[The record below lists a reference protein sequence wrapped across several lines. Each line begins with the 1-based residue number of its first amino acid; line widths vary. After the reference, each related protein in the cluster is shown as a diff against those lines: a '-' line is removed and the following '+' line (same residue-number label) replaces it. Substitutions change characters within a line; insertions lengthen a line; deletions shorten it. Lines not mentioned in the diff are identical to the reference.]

1 MLIIPYVC
9 AEFHDKAGSV
19 LYRITPAMRG
29 RIEEAPESIK
39 QDILFNMLVA
49 DGSIKVPET
58 AAQKKT
64 LEQDPMVGVTAEG
77 KSEQPKAA
85 GNEKPAK
92 AVKAAKVKEEARA
105 EEKPAGDKPAGEEQK

>member
-9 AEFHDKAGSV
+9 AEFRDKTGNV
-19 LYRITPAMRG
+19 LYRITPEMRG
-29 RIEEAPESIK
+29 VMQEAPDNIW
-39 QDILFNMLVA
+39 QDILFDMLVA

-77 KSEQPKAA
+77 KSET
-85 GNEKPAK
+85 GKPAK
-92 AVKAAKVKEEARA
+92 TGKTARKETKAD
-105 EEKPAGDKPAGEEQK
+105 DKPGEPEPGGTEQKE

>member
-9 AEFHDKAGSV
+9 AEFHDFSGNPV
-19 LYRITPAMRG
+19 FRITPAMRG
-29 RIEEAPESIK
+29 TMVEAPEAIK
-39 QDILFNMLVA
+39 QDVLFDMLVN

-58 AAQKKT
+58 AAQKKA
-64 LEQDPMVGVTAEG
+64 LENDPMVGVTAEG

-92 AVKAAKVKEEARA
+92 AQKGTRTEAQPT
-105 EEKPAGDKPAGEEQK
+105 ETEKK

>member
-77 KSEQPKAA
+77 KSVQPKTA

-92 AVKAAKVKEEARA
+92 APKGTRA
-105 EEKPAGDKPAGEEQK
+105 ETQSAETEKK

>member
-9 AEFHDKAGSV
+9 AEFRDVSGNPIF
-19 LYRITPAMRG
+19 RITPAMRG
-29 RIEEAPESIK
+29 TMITVPETIK
-39 QDILFNMLVA
+39 QDILFDMLVA

-77 KSEQPKAA
+77 KSEI
-85 GNEKPAK
+85 GKPAK
-92 AVKAAKVKEEARA
+92 NGKTAKKETKAE
-105 EEKPAGDKPAGEEQK
+105 DKPGEPEPGGTEQKE

>member
-9 AEFHDKAGSV
+9 AEFRDVSGNPIF
-19 LYRITPAMRG
+19 RITPAMRG
-29 RIEEAPESIK
+29 TMITVPEAIK
-39 QDILFNMLVA
+39 QDILFDMLVA

-77 KSEQPKAA
+77 KSEQPKVA

-92 AVKAAKVKEEARA
+92 AVKAAKAKEEARA
-105 EEKPAGDKPAGEEQK
+105 EEKPAGDKPAGEKQT

>member
-9 AEFHDKAGSV
+9 AEFRDVSGNPIF
-19 LYRITPAMRG
+19 RITPAMRG
-29 RIEEAPESIK
+29 TMITVPEAIK
-39 QDILFNMLVA
+39 QDILFDMLVA

-92 AVKAAKVKEEARA
+92 AQKGTRTEAQPT
-105 EEKPAGDKPAGEEQK
+105 ETEKK